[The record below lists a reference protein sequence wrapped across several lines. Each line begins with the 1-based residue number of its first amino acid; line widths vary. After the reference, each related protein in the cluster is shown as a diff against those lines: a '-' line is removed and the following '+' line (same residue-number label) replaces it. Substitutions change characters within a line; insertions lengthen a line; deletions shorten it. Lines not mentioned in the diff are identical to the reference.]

1 MSHPAVDSMR
11 VSTGSTTTA
20 APNARDAVRRP
31 RAPSTRATPTVVR
44 QNTVA
49 GLTGGSP
56 GRRLTSTSTP
66 AAQPTI
72 RTTPTTTSTPPQTRA
87 ILAGASCRLSV
98 AVAMPKY
105 AHTIVGS
112 PTAAP
117 NSLRCRSFCGK
128 LARMTPAPNSPLAR
142 SVARA
147 RAALDEVDPTTPS
160 AALPHLRDAAEHVSA
175 AIDEAMAAVIL
186 EEGATLRTAG
196 ALAGLSENAVGP
208 RLART
213 RDLGRL
219 LRRGRTG
226 HRQGRRARPLRPR
239 AAAATRRRSPPPLR
253 ASPHRLRFTRR
264 RPT

>member
-20 APNARDAVRRP
+20 TPTARDAVRRP
-31 RAPSTRATPTVVR
+31 RAPSTRATPTAVR

-49 GLTGGSP
+49 GRTGGSP
-56 GRRLTSTSTP
+56 GRRLISTSTP
-66 AAQPTI
+66 AAQPTT

-87 ILAGASCRLSV
+87 ILAGASCHLSV

-105 AHTIVGS
+105 AHTIVDS

-117 NSLRCRSFCGK
+117 NYLRCRSFCGI
-128 LARMTPAPNSPLAR
+128 LDDMTPAPNSPLAR

-147 RAALDEVDPTTPS
+147 RAALEEVDPTTPS

-213 RDLGRL
+213 RDLGAYSGEAGRVTAKGVERAL
-219 LRRGRTG
+219 YDLERGS
-226 HRQGRRARPLRPR
+226 HQAAEP
-239 AAAATRRRSPPPLR
+239 AAAPSKPAPM
-253 ASPHRLRFTRR
+253 RFTRR